1 MNTSAF
7 EAGSVDAVVDRVF
20 SASTTRAGRGR
31 RAPDALD
38 ERVYKSTRVGE

>member
-7 EAGSVDAVVDRVF
+7 ERRPIA
-20 SASTTRAGRGR
+20 